1 MLKIKII
8 NKSSNP
14 LPKYQTE
21 GSSGLD
27 LHANLDKPITLNKN
41 DIVLVPTGLFIE
53 IPEGYEAQIR
63 SRSSLALKNGI
74 FCLNSPATI
83 DSDYRGELK
92 IILASL
98 TDTPFTINHGDRIAQ
113 MAIMEVLKPTVVV
126 ADDLSDTVRAAGGFG
141 STGVK

>member
-8 NKSSNP
+8 NKSKNA

-27 LHANLDKPITLNKN
+27 LHADLESPITLNKN
-41 DIVLVPTGLFIE
+41 DIVLIPTGLFIE

-74 FCLNSPATI
+74 FCLNAPATI

-98 TDTPFTINHGDRIAQ
+98 TDNPFIINNGDRIAQ
-113 MAIMEVLKPTVVV
+113 MVFSKVEKAYFEEVNL
-126 ADDLSDTVRAAGGFG
+126 LSETKRGEGGFG
-141 STGVK
+141 STNK

>member
-8 NKSSNP
+8 NKSNNP

-27 LHANLDKPITLNKN
+27 LHANLENSITLNKN
-41 DIVLVPTGLFIE
+41 DIVLVPTGIFIE
-53 IPEGYEAQIR
+53 MPEGYEAQIR

-98 TDTPFTINHGDRIAQ
+98 TDTPFTINNGDRIAQ
-113 MAIMEVLKPTVVV
+113 MVFSKVEKAYFEEV
-126 ADDLSDTVRAAGGFG
+126 DFLSETKRGEGGFG
-141 STGVK
+141 STNK

>member
-8 NKSSNP
+8 NKSNNS
-14 LPKYQTE
+14 LPKYQTP

-27 LHANLDKPITLNKN
+27 LHANLDAPITLNKN

-98 TDTPFTINHGDRIAQ
+98 TDKPFTINNGDRIAQ
-113 MAIMEVLKPTVVV
+113 MVFAKVEKIDFEEVDSISNTQ
-126 ADDLSDTVRAAGGFG
+126 RGEGGFG
-141 STGVK
+141 STNK

>member
-8 NKSSNP
+8 NKSDNP
-14 LPKYQTE
+14 LPKYQTP

-27 LHANLDKPITLNKN
+27 LHANIDEPITLNKN
-41 DIVLVPTGLFIE
+41 DIVLIPTGIFIE
-53 IPEGYEAQIR
+53 IPEGYEAQVR

-92 IILASL
+92 VILASL
-98 TDTPFTINHGDRIAQ
+98 TDTPFTINKGDRIAQ
-113 MAIMEVLKPTVVV
+113 MVFAKVEKVSFEET
-126 ADDLSDTVRAAGGFG
+126 DSLSDTQRGEGGFG
-141 STGVK
+141 STNK